1 MEAIEEWIA
10 TEKESSREYAME
22 LKNKEEELK
31 AKFKL
36 EVVMVKL
43 EISVKKLE
51 LYTEM
56 LSETAQQEVKLWGE
70 NPTVEWIN
78 HMRQRWW
85 EQQGAEMDK
94 KLIEAYEKE
103 AKSMQQ
109 SLEDITG
116 TLGWSTVGTDEDLQT
131 SGLSP
136 DVSPDQG
143 Q

>member
-1 MEAIEEWIA
+1 
-10 TEKESSREYAME
+10 
-22 LKNKEEELK
+22 
-31 AKFKL
+31 
-36 EVVMVKL
+36 MVKM

-56 LSETAQQEVKLWGE
+56 LSETAHQEGTLWGE